1 MLAARARVG
10 WLSRTGDNN
19 KTPALAT
26 GNGAGGEPILC
37 GSFRLAPLV
46 SAIDMS
52 ILLQNCTQLL
62 QGARIERRP
71 PVIQGGFVIA
81 RAAEKAGSSDLDALT
96 KALRSAQFST
106 VLGDIGFDE
115 KGDVTA
121 PGYVFYQWKDGNYDN
136 AQTM

>member
-1 MLAARARVG
+1 MR
-10 WLSRTGDNN
+10 
-19 KTPALAT
+19 
-26 GNGAGGEPILC
+26 

-52 ILLQNCTQLL
+52 ILLHNCTQLP

-71 PVIQGGFVIA
+71 PVIQGGFVIDQ
-81 RAAEKAGSSDLDALT
+81 AAEKAGSSDLDGLT

-106 VLGDIGFDE
+106 VLGDIGLDG

-121 PGYVFYQWKDGNYDN
+121 PGYVFYQWRDGNYDN

>member
-1 MLAARARVG
+1 M
-10 WLSRTGDNN
+10 SRTGDNN
-19 KTPALAT
+19 KTPRLAA

-52 ILLQNCTQLL
+52 ILLQNCTQLP

-71 PVIQGGFVIA
+71 PVIQGGFVNA

-106 VLGDIGFDE
+106 VLGDIGLDG

-121 PGYVFYQWKDGNYDN
+121 PGYVFYQWQDGNYDN